1 MKLSPEHRQLIRL
14 LAEAAVEQFLEE
26 TEEEP
31 LNSIAKRDRH
41 ADPTRPVA
49 Q

>member
-26 TEEEP
+26 QRQDDDSSTER
-31 LNSIAKRDRH
+31 NSDGAPRK
-41 ADPTRPVA
+41 A